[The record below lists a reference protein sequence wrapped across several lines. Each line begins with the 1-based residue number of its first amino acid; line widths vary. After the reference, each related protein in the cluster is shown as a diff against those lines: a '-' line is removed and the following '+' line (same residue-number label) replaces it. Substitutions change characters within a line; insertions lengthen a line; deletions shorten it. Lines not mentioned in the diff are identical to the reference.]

1 LQNERG
7 GMMNDLIS
15 RQAVL
20 YSIER
25 MKPYHQDA
33 DDIMEM
39 IQNFH
44 FNAYTTEKT
53 AEWIDR
59 EIDDAAD
66 RWKCSKCG
74 RTEQYRENYCPNCGA
89 KMKG

>member
-1 LQNERG
+1 
-7 GMMNDLIS
+7 MNDLIS
-15 RQAVL
+15 RQAIL

-44 FNAYTTEKT
+44 FNTDMTEKT
-53 AEWIDR
+53 AEWISKD
-59 EIDDAAD
+59 ISDFVY
-66 RWKCSKCG
+66 CSNCDFK
-74 RTEQYRENYCPNCGA
+74 EWYSNVNNYCPNCGA
-89 KMKG
+89 RMKVVE